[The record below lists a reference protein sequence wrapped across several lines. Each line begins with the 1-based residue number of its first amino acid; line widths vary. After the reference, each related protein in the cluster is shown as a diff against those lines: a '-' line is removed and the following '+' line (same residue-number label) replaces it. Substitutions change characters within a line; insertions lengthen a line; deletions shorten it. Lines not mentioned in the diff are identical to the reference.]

1 MQHSQGSAEIGSEQ
15 RTRRPR
21 GPGPDRA
28 RSLAVVVLA
37 AGLGTRM
44 RSATAKVLH
53 RIAGQPLISYVLE
66 AARPLAP
73 DRVVVIVGHQA
84 EAVQAACARHGHGTD
99 LRFVLQAEQRGTG
112 HAVRCAVPEL
122 EGFRGDV
129 LILYGDVPALRADTL
144 AAFVTGHRRNG
155 ATLSLLTACFRD
167 PTGYGRIIRGPSGR
181 IERIVEERD
190 ASPDERKISEINTGI
205 YCVDACLLVSA
216 VDALAAD
223 NAQGEYYLTDIVS
236 VAHARDQPL
245 WSRDVDQ
252 VVEVTGINTRAELAD
267 MEARIRRS
275 IVEKWMAAGVT
286 FEDPGTAYVGADVSI
301 GEDTT
306 IGPNIQLRGA
316 TVIGRGCRMDGNAY
330 LQDARLGDAVHV
342 KFGVV
347 ITESEVGDH
356 DEIGPFAHLRPGTS
370 LAAHVRIGNFVET
383 KKARLGPGTKANH
396 LTYLGDVTIGENTN
410 VGAGTITCNYDGF
423 RKYQTVIG
431 DRVQIGSDTQLVAPV
446 EVGSDAY
453 VGAGTTVT
461 QSVPPGTL
469 VVSRVA
475 QRHVE
480 GWVARRRAR
489 EANAATPGVSPPPSR
504 TTTAA
509 ARART
514 KTRAAKTGA
523 KSGAKAR
530 VRTSATTPRKR
541 RARSAT
547 TKATPPARTP
557 RKQSR
562 TAPAAGAGSR
572 GRRSKMTKR
581 ARPRR

>member
-1 MQHSQGSAEIGSEQ
+1 M
-15 RTRRPR
+15 
-21 GPGPDRA
+21 
-28 RSLAVVVLA
+28 
-37 AGLGTRM
+37 
-44 RSATAKVLH
+44 
-53 RIAGQPLISYVLE
+53 
-66 AARPLAP
+66 
-73 DRVVVIVGHQA
+73 
-84 EAVQAACARHGHGTD
+84 
-99 LRFVLQAEQRGTG
+99 QAEQRGTG
-112 HAVRCAVPEL
+112 HAVQCAVPEL

-155 ATLSLLTACFRD
+155 ATLSLLTACFRE

-190 ASPDERKISEINTGI
+190 ASPDERQISEINTGI
-205 YCVDACLLVSA
+205 YCVDARLLVSA

-236 VAHARDQPL
+236 VAHARGQRL
-245 WSRDVDQ
+245 WSRDVDD

-306 IGPNIQLRGA
+306 IGPNVQLRGA

-330 LQDARLGDAVHV
+330 LQDARLGDGVHI

-370 LAAHVRIGNFVET
+370 LAARVRIGNFVET

-461 QSVPPGTL
+461 QGVPPGTL

-475 QRHVE
+475 QRHIV
-480 GWVARRRAR
+480 GWVARRRAH
-489 EANAATPGVSPPPSR
+489 EALVAKAGASAP
-504 TTTAA
+504 TA
-509 ARART
+509 
-514 KTRAAKTGA
+514 
-523 KSGAKAR
+523 GAKAR
-530 VRTSATTPRKR
+530 APKAGAKAKATKAKATKAKATKAKATKAKATKARAPKARVTKAGVTKAGTKARVRQGAATARKR
-541 RARSAT
+541 RTRSVPVKG
-547 TKATPPARTP
+547 KAAAQARTP
-557 RKQSR
+557 RQRSR
-562 TAPAAGAGSR
+562 TRQTAGTRSR
-572 GRRSKMTKR
+572 GRRSTTKR
-581 ARPRR
+581 ARSRR

>member
-1 MQHSQGSAEIGSEQ
+1 MPHSQNSAEVVSE
-15 RTRRPR
+15 
-21 GPGPDRA
+21 PGPDRA

-53 RIAGQPLISYVLE
+53 CIGGQPLVSYVLE
-66 AARPLAP
+66 AARPMAP
-73 DRVVVIVGHQA
+73 ERVVVIVGHQA
-84 EAVQAACARHGHGTD
+84 EAVRAACAPHGGGAD
-99 LRFVLQAEQRGTG
+99 LRFVMQAEQRGTG
-112 HAVRCAVPEL
+112 HAVQCAVPEL

-144 AAFVTGHRRNG
+144 AAFVDGHRRSG
-155 ATLSLLTACFRD
+155 ATLSLLTARFRD
-167 PTGYGRIIRGPSGR
+167 PTGYGRIIRGPSGG

-190 ASPDERKISEINTGI
+190 ASPDERHISEINTGI
-205 YCVDACLLVSA
+205 YCVDARLLVSA
-216 VDALAAD
+216 VEALAAD

-236 VAHARDQPL
+236 VAHARGQRL
-245 WSRDVDQ
+245 WSRNVDD
-252 VVEVTGINTRAELAD
+252 VVEVTGINTRTELAD

-316 TVIGRGCRMDGNAY
+316 TVIGRGCRLDGSAC
-330 LQDARLGDAVHV
+330 LQDARLGDGVHI

-396 LTYLGDVTIGENTN
+396 LTYLGDVTIGEDTN

-446 EVGSDAY
+446 AVGSDAY

-489 EANAATPGVSPPPSR
+489 EA
-504 TTTAA
+504 TAA
-509 ARART
+509 KAGASAPPARSTPARAKVRT
-514 KTRAAKTGA
+514 KTAAPKAKATKAGT
-523 KSGAKAR
+523 KSG
-530 VRTSATTPRKR
+530 T
-541 RARSAT
+541 RS
-547 TKATPPARTP
+547 
-557 RKQSR
+557 S
-562 TAPAAGAGSR
+562 
-572 GRRSKMTKR
+572 GRRSTTKR